1 MDFTNIN
8 YLAVVVSAFASFAL
22 GALWYSPL
30 LFSKTWQKE
39 VGLTDEDLKNAN
51 MAKIFGTTFILTI
64 VMAFGMALLLQARP
78 TVTFNWMTG
87 MFHGLAV
94 GVFFVSASMGIN
106 YLYQRKSFSLWAID
120 AGYQILFLCL
130 MGAILGA
137 WH

>member
-1 MDFTNIN
+1 MDLTNIN
-8 YLAVVVSAFASFAL
+8 YLAVTVSAIASFAF

-39 VGLTDEDLKNAN
+39 VGLTDEDIKNSN

-64 VMAFGMALLLQARP
+64 IMAFGMSLLIQARS
-78 TVTFNWMTG
+78 TVSFTWMTG

-94 GVFFVSASMGIN
+94 GVFFVGASMAIN
-106 YLYQRKSFSLWAID
+106 YLYQRKSFTLWAID